1 MKQFFFAI
9 SVCCGVFS
17 LFITVLAIVSNRVS
31 GSIILELLSHFQMQY
46 FVMTLVLSAIAI
58 TSHITHRFNNSGRPA
73 TSRKVSSLRL
83 ALVPLFCSALLS
95 AQIAPWYLPSAFAS
109 TPTNYRVM
117 STNLNIRN
125 RDASEILKLTEK
137 EQPDLALFIEVND
150 DMAEQLKALNTSF
163 PYSSNQLTPYQPD
176 AVLYSKYPLSDFEIR
191 KFDTNNAVNLTAHVQ
206 VKQQTLSIV
215 AIHPL
220 PPLNQS
226 FLESRNRVF
235 RAASEYVQQQR
246 DPVLLIG
253 DFNVTMWSPDY
264 RRLVRETGLK
274 NTRKGVGT
282 LPTWPANMAYL
293 SPKLNLLAPLLQIP
307 IDQCLADRSLK
318 VTGMHTGPDVGSDH
332 LPIVIDFAVS
342 QL

>member
-1 MKQFFFAI
+1 MK
-9 SVCCGVFS
+9 
-17 LFITVLAIVSNRVS
+17 
-31 GSIILELLSHFQMQY
+31 
-46 FVMTLVLSAIAI
+46 
-58 TSHITHRFNNSGRPA
+58 
-73 TSRKVSSLRL
+73 
-83 ALVPLFCSALLS
+83 
-95 AQIAPWYLPSAFAS
+95 
-109 TPTNYRVM
+109 
-117 STNLNIRN
+117 
-125 RDASEILKLTEK
+125 
-137 EQPDLALFIEVND
+137 
-150 DMAEQLKALNTSF
+150 
-163 PYSSNQLTPYQPD
+163 
-176 AVLYSKYPLSDFEIR
+176 
-191 KFDTNNAVNLTAHVQ
+191 LTAHVQ

-264 RRLVRETGLK
+264 RSLVRETGLK

-282 LPTWPANMAYL
+282 LPTWPANMSYL
-293 SPKLNLLAPLLQIP
+293 TPKLNLLAPLLQIP

-318 VTGMHTGPDVGSDH
+318 VTGMHTGPDVGSAH